1 MSNGPLSNV
10 RVLDIASFMAAPI
23 GAMILADFGAD
34 VVKVEHPKGDFA
46 RSWGSSRNGVS
57 LMWKLLGRN
66 KRSITIDLHDPA
78 GQNQLRELVEQCDV
92 LVENFRPGTL
102 ERWGLGF
109 DTLAKV
115 NPRLVM
121 LSISAFGQSGPN
133 RERAGFGT
141 LAEAISGYAFI
152 TGQPD
157 GPPTLPSFG
166 LADSICGLCGAY
178 AVMVALHERDTM
190 SGLGQHIDLALYEPL
205 MLMLGHIFI
214 EYDQL
219 GTIAQRL
226 GSRLPFAAPRNIYR
240 AKDGRWIAMSC
251 SAQSVFERASRAIGR
266 PDLITDHRFVDN
278 AARCAHHEEIDEIL
292 ADWIGGHDTDEVLTT
307 LNDAGA
313 AAAPVL
319 DVRDI
324 FNDAHFAARENFARV
339 QNPELGEIRMQNV
352 AAHLSRTPG
361 KVRHAG
367 PKLGEH
373 TEEILRDWLG
383 KHIES
388 GTNDGGILTSEAT
401 R

>member
-1 MSNGPLSNV
+1 
-10 RVLDIASFMAAPI
+10 
-23 GAMILADFGAD
+23 
-34 VVKVEHPKGDFA
+34 
-46 RSWGSSRNGVS
+46 
-57 LMWKLLGRN
+57 
-66 KRSITIDLHDPA
+66 
-78 GQNQLRELVEQCDV
+78 
-92 LVENFRPGTL
+92 
-102 ERWGLGF
+102 
-109 DTLAKV
+109 
-115 NPRLVM
+115 
-121 LSISAFGQSGPN
+121 
-133 RERAGFGT
+133 
-141 LAEAISGYAFI
+141 
-152 TGQPD
+152 
-157 GPPTLPSFG
+157 
-166 LADSICGLCGAY
+166 
-178 AVMVALHERDTM
+178 M

-219 GTIAQRL
+219 GTIAERL

-339 QNPELGEIRMQNV
+339 QDPELGEIRMQNV